1 MAIGYL
7 TNIDLNNNQV
17 KDFKIDNVTS
27 DPTGLAGEGQMIYRT
42 DTNQM
47 KYHTG
52 SNNWVAFG
60 TSGGTVTSVNLGS
73 STSTISVSGGPI
85 TTSGTIQV
93 NLPTSGVTAGS
104 YTSADITVNAYGII
118 TAAADGGAGTM
129 SSWNLTA
136 DSGGTATIS
145 NNDTVDLSGSTY
157 ITTLRS
163 GDNVSFSHD
172 ATSRSNTT
180 STGAPA
186 AGATFTAI
194 DSVVTNSTGH
204 VTGVNTKTVTMPA
217 DQQGV
222 TSVATGNGIS
232 GGTITSTG
240 TLTVGAGDG
249 LSQSATGLLVDYLG
263 TDNVILAAA
272 DGVTTPITVAAGDR
286 IIISDATDNN
296 VKYVNISQLT
306 AAVGGGTVTSVNVK
320 TDGTSL
326 NVASNS
332 ITTSGTMTMVW
343 QGSTSQYVN
352 GAGDL
357 VTFPAIPSVGNGT
370 LTVQGTGALGGTGTF
385 TANQSGNTTIS
396 VTHDSF
402 SDTETTDAATL
413 SFGGTFDAY
422 TDVTTN
428 STGHVIGHE
437 VTTFTLPAN
446 PNVNTTSLPVKNSGG
461 TTQFTSTQ
469 TTGVRFA
476 ASGSTSIA
484 FDSGT
489 QKVTFSS
496 TNTNE
501 TYTLPV
507 AAGGAN
513 SAVLNLTAGG
523 TGSGIKSSVTI
534 NGTSSEIQVTET
546 AGNNGSVFI
555 GLPNDVTITSDLT
568 VGDNLTLTSGNLS
581 VTGTGSFTGQVTI
594 PVTPTASAHAASKSY
609 VDSTLAGSG
618 ALIFQGGYN
627 AATNTPDLDS
637 NPSASIKQGWT
648 YAVTAAGNFFGEA
661 VEDGDLLIAESDSPT
676 ALSDWTVVQNNIG
689 VATAGSTDGGTTKG
703 IAGFDSANFT
713 VSTNGWVQLNNQGT
727 SGNYGDA
734 NETVTLAINADGIVT
749 SASEQ
754 AIAITASQV
763 TDFCNAVDTC
773 VADNGVTANIGDG
786 TAVAYQIN
794 HNLGTRNVIV
804 SCYRNSSPYDTVMLD
819 VERTSTNQVTLRT
832 TTALASN
839 AVSVIITKVT

>member
-136 DSGGTATIS
+136 DSGGTATIL

-194 DSVVTNSTGH
+194 DAITTNSTGH
-204 VTGVNTKTVTMPA
+204 ITAVNTKTVTMPA

-249 LSQSATGLLVDYLG
+249 LSQSATGLLVDYVG
-263 TDNVILAAA
+263 SDNVILSAA
-272 DGVTTPITVAAGDR
+272 DGVSTPITVAATDK
-286 IIISDATDNN
+286 IIISDATDSN

-306 AAVGGGTVTSVNVK
+306 AAVGGGTVTSVNVV

-332 ITTSGTMTMVW
+332 ITTSGTMTMIW
-343 QGSTSQYVN
+343 QGTTSQYVN
-352 GAGDL
+352 GEGDL

-402 SDTETTDAATL
+402 SDTATTDTATL

-428 STGHVIGHE
+428 STGHVTGHE

-476 ASGSTSIA
+476 GSGATSVA
-484 FDSGT
+484 FTPGT
-489 QKVTFSS
+489 QLVTISS
-496 TNTNE
+496 TNSNE

-534 NGTSSEIQVTET
+534 NGTSSEVQITES
-546 AGNNGSVFI
+546 AGNNGSVTI

-568 VGDNLTLTSGNLS
+568 VGDNLTLTGGNLS
-581 VTGTGSFTGQVTI
+581 VTGTGSFSGQVTI

-618 ALIFQGGYN
+618 SLIFQGGYN
-627 AATNTPDLDS
+627 AATNTPDLDVS
-637 NPSASIKQGWT
+637 PSASIKQGWT
-648 YAVTAAGNFFGEA
+648 YAVTAAGQFFGET

-676 ALSDWTVVQNNIG
+676 ALSDWTVVQNNVG

-763 TDFCNAVDTC
+763 TDFCSAVDTC

-786 TAVAYQIN
+786 SATVYQIN

>member
-27 DPTGLAGEGQMIYRT
+27 DPTGLSGEGQMIYRT

-60 TSGGTVTSVNLGS
+60 TSGGTVTSINLGS

-194 DSVVTNSTGH
+194 DAITTNSTGH
-204 VTGVNTKTVTMPA
+204 ITAVNTKTVTMPA

-240 TLTVGAGDG
+240 TLTVGAGAG
-249 LSQSATGLLVDYLG
+249 LSQSSTGLLVDYLG
-263 TDNVILAAA
+263 SDNVILAAA
-272 DGVTTPITVAAGDR
+272 DGVTTPVTVAATDR

-332 ITTSGTMTMVW
+332 ITTSGTMTMIW
-343 QGSTSQYVN
+343 QGTTSQYVN

-357 VTFPAIPSVGNGT
+357 VTFPSIPTVGNGT

-402 SDTETTDAATL
+402 SDTGTTDAATL

-476 ASGSTSIA
+476 GSGATSVA
-484 FDSGT
+484 FTPAT
-489 QKVTFSS
+489 QLVTISS
-496 TNTNE
+496 TNSNE

-534 NGTSSEIQVTET
+534 NGTTNEVQVTEST
-546 AGNNGSVFI
+546 GNNGSVTI
-555 GLPNDVTITSDLT
+555 GLPDSVTITDSLT
-568 VGDNLTLTSGNLS
+568 VNQDVSMGNDLS
-581 VTGTGSFTGQVTI
+581 VTNTGTFGGQVTI

-618 ALIFQGGYN
+618 SLIFQGGYN
-627 AATNTPDLDS
+627 AATNTPDLDVS
-637 NPSASIKQGWT
+637 PSASIKQGWT
-648 YAVTAAGNFFGEA
+648 YAVTAAGQFFGET

-676 ALSDWTVVQNNIG
+676 ALSDWTVVQNNVG
-689 VATAGSTDGGTTKG
+689 VATAGSSDGGTTKG

-713 VSTNGWVQLNNQGT
+713 VTTNGWVQLTTRGT
-727 SGNYGDA
+727 SGGYGSA
-734 NETVTLAINADGIVT
+734 SETVGITVDNKGIIN
-749 SASEQ
+749 SATEQ

-786 TAVAYQIN
+786 SATVYQIN

-804 SCYRNSSPYDTVMLD
+804 SCYRNSTPWDTVMLD

>member
-136 DSGGTATIS
+136 DSGGTATIL

-194 DSVVTNSTGH
+194 DAITTNSTGH
-204 VTGVNTKTVTMPA
+204 ITAVNTKTVTMPA

-249 LSQSATGLLVDYLG
+249 LSQSATGLLVDYVG
-263 TDNVILAAA
+263 SDNVILSAA
-272 DGVTTPITVAAGDR
+272 DGVSTPITVAATDK
-286 IIISDATDNN
+286 IIISDATDSN

-306 AAVGGGTVTSVNVK
+306 AAVGGGTVTSVNVV

-332 ITTSGTMTMVW
+332 ITTSGTMTMIW
-343 QGSTSQYVN
+343 QGTTSQYVN
-352 GAGDL
+352 GEGDL

-402 SDTETTDAATL
+402 SDTATTDTATL

-428 STGHVIGHE
+428 STGHVTGHE

-476 ASGSTSIA
+476 GSGATSVA
-484 FDSGT
+484 FTPGT
-489 QKVTFSS
+489 QLVTISS
-496 TNTNE
+496 TNSNE

-534 NGTSSEIQVTET
+534 NGTSSEVQITES
-546 AGNNGSVFI
+546 AGNNGSVTI

-568 VGDNLTLTSGNLS
+568 VGDNLTLTGGNLS
-581 VTGTGSFTGQVTI
+581 VTGTGSFSGQVTI

-627 AATNTPDLDS
+627 AATNTPDLDV

-648 YAVTAAGNFFGEA
+648 YAVTAAGQFFGET

-676 ALSDWTVVQNNIG
+676 ALSDWTVVQNNVG

-763 TDFCNAVDTC
+763 TDFCSAVDTC

-786 TAVAYQIN
+786 SATVYQIN

>member
-27 DPTGLAGEGQMIYRT
+27 DPTGLSGEGQMIYRT

-60 TSGGTVTSVNLGS
+60 TSGGTVTSINLGS

-136 DSGGTATIS
+136 DSGGTAIIS
-145 NNDTVDLSGSTY
+145 NNDTVDIIGGDYLTSS
-157 ITTLRS
+157 RS
-163 GDNVSFSHD
+163 GNNISIDHD
-172 ATSRSNTT
+172 DTTRSNTT
-180 STGAPA
+180 ATATPA
-186 AGATFTAI
+186 AGATFNVI
-194 DSVVTNSTGH
+194 DTIGTNASGH
-204 VTGVNTKTVTMPA
+204 VTSVRTTTVTMPA

-240 TLTVGAGDG
+240 TLTVGAGAG
-249 LSQSATGLLVDYLG
+249 LSQSSTGLLVDYLG
-263 TDNVILAAA
+263 SDNVILAAA
-272 DGVTTPITVAAGDR
+272 DGVTTPVTVAATDR

-332 ITTSGTMTMVW
+332 ITTSGTMTMIW
-343 QGSTSQYVN
+343 QGTTSQYVN

-357 VTFPAIPSVGNGT
+357 VTFPSIPTVGNGT

-402 SDTETTDAATL
+402 SDTETTDTATL

-428 STGHVIGHE
+428 STGHVTGHE

-476 ASGSTSIA
+476 GSGATSVA
-484 FDSGT
+484 FTPAT
-489 QKVTFSS
+489 QLVTISS
-496 TNTNE
+496 TNSNE

-534 NGTSSEIQVTET
+534 NGTTNEVQVTES
-546 AGNNGSVFI
+546 AGNNGSVTI

-581 VTGTGSFTGQVTI
+581 VTGTGSFSGQVTI

-609 VDSTLAGSG
+609 VDSTMAGSG

-627 AATNTPDLDS
+627 AATNTPDLDVS
-637 NPSASIKQGWT
+637 PSASIKQGWT
-648 YAVTAAGNFFGEA
+648 YAVTAAGQFFGET

-676 ALSDWTVVQNNIG
+676 ALSDWTVVQNNVG
-689 VATAGSTDGGTTKG
+689 VATAGSSDGGTTKG

-713 VSTNGWVQLNNQGT
+713 VTTNGWVQLTTRGT
-727 SGNYGDA
+727 SGGYGSA
-734 NETVTLAINADGIVT
+734 SETVGITVDNKGIIN
-749 SASEQ
+749 SATEQ

-786 TAVAYQIN
+786 SATVYQIN

-804 SCYRNSSPYDTVMLD
+804 SCYRNSTPWDTVMLD

>member
-27 DPTGLAGEGQMIYRT
+27 DPTGLSGEGQMIYRT

-60 TSGGTVTSVNLGS
+60 TSGGTVTSINLGS

-194 DSVVTNSTGH
+194 DAITTNSTGH
-204 VTGVNTKTVTMPA
+204 ITAVNTKTVTMPA

-240 TLTVGAGDG
+240 TLTVGAGAG
-249 LSQSATGLLVDYLG
+249 LSQSSTGLLVDYLG
-263 TDNVILAAA
+263 SDNVILAAA
-272 DGVTTPITVAAGDR
+272 DGVTTPVTVAATDR

-332 ITTSGTMTMVW
+332 ITTSGTMTMIW
-343 QGSTSQYVN
+343 QGTTSQYVN

-357 VTFPAIPSVGNGT
+357 VTFPSIPTVGNGT

-402 SDTETTDAATL
+402 SDTETTNAATL

-428 STGHVIGHE
+428 STGHVIGHRA
-437 VTTFTLPAN
+437 TTFTLPAN

-476 ASGSTSIA
+476 GSGATSVA
-484 FDSGT
+484 FTPAT
-489 QKVTFSS
+489 QLVTISS
-496 TNTNE
+496 TNSNE

-534 NGTSSEIQVTET
+534 NGTTNEVQVTES
-546 AGNNGSVFI
+546 AGNNGSVTI
-555 GLPNDVTITSDLT
+555 GLPNSVTITDSLT
-568 VGDNLTLTSGNLS
+568 VNQDVSMGNDLS
-581 VTGTGSFTGQVTI
+581 VTGTGTFGGQVTI
-594 PVTPTASAHAASKSY
+594 PITPSAAASAASKSY

-618 ALIFQGGYN
+618 SLIFQGGYN
-627 AATNTPDLDS
+627 AATNTPDLDVS
-637 NPSASIKQGWT
+637 PSASIKQGWT
-648 YAVTAAGNFFGEA
+648 YAVTAAGQFFGET

-676 ALSDWTVVQNNIG
+676 ALSDWTVVQNNVG
-689 VATAGSTDGGTTKG
+689 VATAGSSDGGTTKG

-713 VSTNGWVQLNNQGT
+713 VTTNGWVQLTTRGT
-727 SGNYGDA
+727 SGGYGSA
-734 NETVTLAINADGIVT
+734 SETVGITVDNKGIIN
-749 SASEQ
+749 SATEQ

-786 TAVAYQIN
+786 SATVYQIN

-804 SCYRNSSPYDTVMLD
+804 SCYRNSTPWDTVMLD
-819 VERTSTNQVTLRT
+819 VERTSVNQVTLRT

>member
-60 TSGGTVTSVNLGS
+60 TSGGTVTSINLGS

-118 TAAADGGAGTM
+118 TAASDGGAGTM
-129 SSWNLTA
+129 SSWKLTA
-136 DSGGTATIS
+136 DSGGVATIS
-145 NNDTVDLSGSTY
+145 NNDTVDISGSTY
-157 ITTLRS
+157 ITTARS
-163 GDNVSFSHD
+163 GDNVSITHD

-240 TLTVGAGDG
+240 TLTVGAGAG
-249 LSQSATGLLVDYLG
+249 LSQSSTGLLVDYLG
-263 TDNVILAAA
+263 TDNVILSAA

-286 IIISDATDNN
+286 IMISDATDNN

-332 ITTSGTMTMVW
+332 ITSSGTMTMVW

-357 VTFPAIPSVGNGT
+357 VTFPSIPTVGNGT

-396 VTHDSF
+396 VTHDNF
-402 SDTETTDAATL
+402 TDTGTTDSAAL
-413 SFGGTFDAY
+413 SFGGTFSAY

-428 STGHVIGHE
+428 ATGHVTGHE

-446 PNVNTTSLPVKNSGG
+446 PNINTTSLPVKSSGG
-461 TTQFTSTQ
+461 TTQFTSTE

-476 ASGSTSIA
+476 GSGATTVA
-484 FDSGT
+484 FAPGT
-489 QKVTFSS
+489 QKVTISS
-496 TNTNE
+496 TDNNE

-507 AAGGAN
+507 ASGGSN
-513 SAVLNLTAGG
+513 SAAIQLTAGG
-523 TGSGIKSSVTI
+523 TGSGVKSTVTF
-534 NGTSSEIQVTET
+534 NGTTNEIQVTEST
-546 AGNNGSVFI
+546 GNNGSVSI

-594 PVTPTASAHAASKSY
+594 PVTPTAAAHAASKSY

-627 AATNTPDLDS
+627 AATNSPDLDS
-637 NPSASIKQGWT
+637 NPSSSIKQGWT
-648 YAVTAAGNFFGEA
+648 YAVTNPGQFFGET
-661 VEDGDLLIAESDSPT
+661 VEDGDLLIAESDAPT

-689 VATAGSTDGGTTKG
+689 VATAGSTDGNTTKG

-804 SCYRNSSPYDTVMLD
+804 SCYRNSAPYDTVMLD

>member
-85 TTSGTIQV
+85 TTNGTIQV

-172 ATSRSNTT
+172 PTSRSNTT

-194 DSVVTNSTGH
+194 DAITTNSTGH
-204 VTGVNTKTVTMPA
+204 ITAVNTKTVTMPA

-263 TDNVILAAA
+263 SDNVILSAA
-272 DGVTTPITVAAGDR
+272 DGVTTPITVAATDK
-286 IIISDATDNN
+286 IIISDATDSN

-306 AAVGGGTVTSVNVK
+306 AAIGGGTVTSVNVK

-332 ITTSGTMTMVW
+332 ITTSGTMTMIW
-343 QGSTSQYVN
+343 QGTTSQYVN

-357 VTFPAIPSVGNGT
+357 VTFPSIPTVGNGT
-370 LTVQGTGALGGTGTF
+370 LTVQGTGALGGNGTF

-428 STGHVIGHE
+428 STGHVTGHE

-469 TTGVRFA
+469 STGVRFA
-476 ASGSTSIA
+476 GSGATSVA
-484 FDSGT
+484 FTSAT
-489 QKVTFSS
+489 QLVTISS

-507 AAGGAN
+507 AAGGSN

-534 NGTSSEIQVTET
+534 NGTSNEVQVTES
-546 AGNNGSVFI
+546 AGNNGSVTI

-568 VGDNLTLTSGNLS
+568 VGDNVTLTSGNLS
-581 VTGTGSFTGQVTI
+581 VTGTGSFSGQVTI
-594 PVTPTASAHAASKSY
+594 PITPSAAASAASKSY

-618 ALIFQGGYN
+618 SLIFQGGYN
-627 AATNTPDLDS
+627 AATNTPDLDVS
-637 NPSASIKQGWT
+637 PSASIKQGWT
-648 YAVTAAGNFFGEA
+648 YAVTAAGQFFGET

-676 ALSDWTVVQNNIG
+676 ALSDWTVVQNNVG

-763 TDFCNAVDTC
+763 TDFCSAVDTC
-773 VADNGVTANIGDG
+773 VADNGVTSNIGNG
-786 TAVAYQIN
+786 SATAYQIN
-794 HNLGTRNVIV
+794 HNLNTRNVIV

-819 VERTSTNQVTLRT
+819 VERTSVNQVTLRT

>member
-194 DSVVTNSTGH
+194 DAITTNSTGH
-204 VTGVNTKTVTMPA
+204 ITAVNTKTVTMPA

-249 LSQSATGLLVDYLG
+249 LSQSATGLLVDYVG
-263 TDNVILAAA
+263 SDNVILSAA
-272 DGVTTPITVAAGDR
+272 DGVSTPITVAATDK
-286 IIISDATDNN
+286 IIISDATDSN

-306 AAVGGGTVTSVNVK
+306 AAVGGGTVTSVKVV

-332 ITTSGTMTMVW
+332 ITTSGTMTMIW
-343 QGSTSQYVN
+343 QGTTSQYVN
-352 GAGDL
+352 GEGDL

-402 SDTETTDAATL
+402 SDTATTDTATL

-428 STGHVIGHE
+428 STGHVTGHE

-476 ASGSTSIA
+476 GSGATSVA
-484 FDSGT
+484 FTPGT
-489 QKVTFSS
+489 QLVTISS
-496 TNTNE
+496 TNSNE

-534 NGTSSEIQVTET
+534 NGTSSEVQITES
-546 AGNNGSVFI
+546 AGNNGSVTI

-568 VGDNLTLTSGNLS
+568 VGDNLTLTGGNLS
-581 VTGTGSFTGQVTI
+581 VTGTGSFSGQVTI

-618 ALIFQGGYN
+618 SLIFQGGYN
-627 AATNTPDLDS
+627 AATNTPDLDVS
-637 NPSASIKQGWT
+637 PSASIKQGWT
-648 YAVTAAGNFFGEA
+648 YAVTAAGQFFGET

-676 ALSDWTVVQNNIG
+676 ALSDWTVVQNNVG

-763 TDFCNAVDTC
+763 TDFCSAVDTC

-786 TAVAYQIN
+786 SASVYQIN

>member
-194 DSVVTNSTGH
+194 DAITTNSTGH
-204 VTGVNTKTVTMPA
+204 ITAVNTKTVTMPA

-249 LSQSATGLLVDYLG
+249 LSQSATGLLVDYVG
-263 TDNVILAAA
+263 SDNVILSAA
-272 DGVTTPITVAAGDR
+272 DGVSTPITVAATDK
-286 IIISDATDNN
+286 IIISDATDSN

-306 AAVGGGTVTSVNVK
+306 AAVGGGTVTSVNVV

-332 ITTSGTMTMVW
+332 ITTSGTMTMIW
-343 QGSTSQYVN
+343 QGTTSQYVN
-352 GAGDL
+352 GEGDL

-402 SDTETTDAATL
+402 SDTATTDTATL

-428 STGHVIGHE
+428 STGHVTGHE

-476 ASGSTSIA
+476 GSGATSVA
-484 FDSGT
+484 FTPAT
-489 QKVTFSS
+489 QLVTISS
-496 TNTNE
+496 TNSNE

-534 NGTSSEIQVTET
+534 NGTSSEVQITES
-546 AGNNGSVFI
+546 AGNNGSVTI

-568 VGDNLTLTSGNLS
+568 VGDNLTLTGGNLS
-581 VTGTGSFTGQVTI
+581 VTGTGSFSGQVTI

-618 ALIFQGGYN
+618 SLIFQGGYN
-627 AATNTPDLDS
+627 AATNTPDLDV

-648 YAVTAAGNFFGEA
+648 YAVTAAGQFFGET

-676 ALSDWTVVQNNIG
+676 ALSDWTVVQNNVG

-763 TDFCNAVDTC
+763 TDFCSAVDTC

-786 TAVAYQIN
+786 SATVYQIN

>member
-1 MAIGYL
+1 MAIAYL

-145 NNDTVDLSGSTY
+145 NNDTVDLSGGTY

-194 DSVVTNSTGH
+194 DSIATNSTGH
-204 VTGVNTKTVTMPA
+204 ITAVNTKTVTLPA

-240 TLTVGAGDG
+240 TLTVGAGVG
-249 LSQSATGLLVDYLG
+249 LSQSSTGLLVDYLG

-306 AAVGGGTVTSVNVK
+306 AAVGGGTVTSVNVI

-343 QGSTSQYVN
+343 QGTTSQYVN

-357 VTFPAIPSVGNGT
+357 VTFPSIPTVGDGT

-402 SDTETTDAATL
+402 SNNGTQAAATL
-413 SFGGTFDAY
+413 SFGGTFEAY

-428 STGHVIGHE
+428 STGHVTSHE

-461 TTQFTSTQ
+461 TTQFTSTDS
-469 TTGVRFA
+469 TGIRFA
-476 ASGSTSIA
+476 GSGATSVA
-484 FDSGT
+484 FNSGT
-489 QKVTFSS
+489 QLVTISS

-523 TGSGIKSSVTI
+523 TGSGIKSAVAI
-534 NGTSSEIQVTET
+534 NGTSNEVQITET
-546 AGNNGSVFI
+546 AGNNGTITI
-555 GLPNDVTITSDLT
+555 GLPDDVTITSDLT

-627 AATNTPDLDS
+627 AATNTPDLDVS
-637 NPSASIKQGWT
+637 PSASIKQGWT

-763 TDFCNAVDTC
+763 TDFCSAVDTC

-786 TAVAYQIN
+786 TATAYQIN

-819 VERTSTNQVTLRT
+819 VERTTTNQVTLRT

>member
-1 MAIGYL
+1 
-7 TNIDLNNNQV
+7 
-17 KDFKIDNVTS
+17 
-27 DPTGLAGEGQMIYRT
+27 
-42 DTNQM
+42 
-47 KYHTG
+47 
-52 SNNWVAFG
+52 
-60 TSGGTVTSVNLGS
+60 
-73 STSTISVSGGPI
+73 
-85 TTSGTIQV
+85 
-93 NLPTSGVTAGS
+93 
-104 YTSADITVNAYGII
+104 
-118 TAAADGGAGTM
+118 M

-136 DSGGTATIS
+136 DSGGTATIL

-194 DSVVTNSTGH
+194 DAITTNSTGH
-204 VTGVNTKTVTMPA
+204 ITAVNTKTVTMPA

-249 LSQSATGLLVDYLG
+249 LSQSATGLLVDYVG
-263 TDNVILAAA
+263 SDNVILSAA
-272 DGVTTPITVAAGDR
+272 DGVSTPITVAATDK
-286 IIISDATDNN
+286 IIISDATDSN

-306 AAVGGGTVTSVNVK
+306 AAVGGGTVTSVNVV

-332 ITTSGTMTMVW
+332 ITTSGTMTMIW
-343 QGSTSQYVN
+343 QGTTSQYVN
-352 GAGDL
+352 GEGDL

-402 SDTETTDAATL
+402 SDTATTDTATL

-428 STGHVIGHE
+428 STGHVTGHE

-476 ASGSTSIA
+476 GSGATSVA
-484 FDSGT
+484 FTPGT
-489 QKVTFSS
+489 QLVTISS
-496 TNTNE
+496 TNSNE

-534 NGTSSEIQVTET
+534 NGTSSEVQITES
-546 AGNNGSVFI
+546 AGNNGSVTI

-568 VGDNLTLTSGNLS
+568 VGDNLTLTGGNLS
-581 VTGTGSFTGQVTI
+581 VTGTGSFSGQVTI

-618 ALIFQGGYN
+618 SLIFQGGYN
-627 AATNTPDLDS
+627 AATNTPDLDV

-648 YAVTAAGNFFGEA
+648 YAVTAAGQFFGET

-676 ALSDWTVVQNNIG
+676 ALSDWTVVQNNVG

-763 TDFCNAVDTC
+763 TDFCSAVDTC

-786 TAVAYQIN
+786 SATVYQIN

>member
-1 MAIGYL
+1 MLLL
-7 TNIDLNNNQV
+7 T
-17 KDFKIDNVTS
+17 
-27 DPTGLAGEGQMIYRT
+27 
-42 DTNQM
+42 
-47 KYHTG
+47 
-52 SNNWVAFG
+52 
-60 TSGGTVTSVNLGS
+60 
-73 STSTISVSGGPI
+73 
-85 TTSGTIQV
+85 
-93 NLPTSGVTAGS
+93 
-104 YTSADITVNAYGII
+104 
-118 TAAADGGAGTM
+118 
-129 SSWNLTA
+129 
-136 DSGGTATIS
+136 
-145 NNDTVDLSGSTY
+145 
-157 ITTLRS
+157 
-163 GDNVSFSHD
+163 
-172 ATSRSNTT
+172 
-180 STGAPA
+180 
-186 AGATFTAI
+186 
-194 DSVVTNSTGH
+194 
-204 VTGVNTKTVTMPA
+204 
-217 DQQGV
+217 
-222 TSVATGNGIS
+222 
-232 GGTITSTG
+232 
-240 TLTVGAGDG
+240 
-249 LSQSATGLLVDYLG
+249 
-263 TDNVILAAA
+263 
-272 DGVTTPITVAAGDR
+272 
-286 IIISDATDNN
+286 
-296 VKYVNISQLT
+296 
-306 AAVGGGTVTSVNVK
+306 
-320 TDGTSL
+320 
-326 NVASNS
+326 S

-357 VTFPAIPSVGNGT
+357 VTFPAIPTVGNGT

-476 ASGSTSIA
+476 GSGATSVA
-484 FDSGT
+484 FTPAT
-489 QKVTFSS
+489 QLVTISS

-534 NGTSSEIQVTET
+534 NGTSNEVQVTES
-546 AGNNGSVFI
+546 AGNNGSVTI

-568 VGDNLTLTSGNLS
+568 VGDNVTLTSGNLS

-618 ALIFQGGYN
+618 SLIFQGGYN
-627 AATNTPDLDS
+627 AATNTPDLDVS
-637 NPSASIKQGWT
+637 PSASIKQGWT
-648 YAVTAAGNFFGEA
+648 YAVTAAGQFFGET
-661 VEDGDLLIAESDSPT
+661 VEDGDLLIAESDAPT